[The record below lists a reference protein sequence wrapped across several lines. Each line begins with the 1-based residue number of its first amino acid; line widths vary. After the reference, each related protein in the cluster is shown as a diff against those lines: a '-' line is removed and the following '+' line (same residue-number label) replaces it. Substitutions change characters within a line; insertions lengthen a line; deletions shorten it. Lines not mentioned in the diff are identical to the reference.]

1 MKKFLLKTAHILL
14 LLLWLWVID
23 VLLYM
28 FVYWSPFNADI
39 AIKAFAVAA
48 GVIIGFYVSEKYKE
62 YFNKN

>member
-1 MKKFLLKTAHILL
+1 MSYEKIIIKNSPLL
-14 LLLWLWVID
+14 LLWVID
-23 VLLYM
+23 VLLFM
-28 FVYWSPFNADI
+28 FVYWSPLNADI

>member
-1 MKKFLLKTAHILL
+1 
-14 LLLWLWVID
+14 
-23 VLLYM
+23 M